1 MLETTVADLNKPLIT
16 EPARGGVSTS
26 LLVSL
31 GSAGRVLSKFNSQ
44 PLVDDCAN
52 TACNLKEGC

>member
-1 MLETTVADLNKPLIT
+1 MVATTALDINKPLINQPT
-16 EPARGGVSTS
+16 DASPGVLASP
-26 LLVSL
+26 L
-31 GSAGRVLSKFNSQ
+31 GYADRVLSKFNSQ